1 MKQVKGTAVQ
11 LVGRGKLIDPARVV
25 RVVVSPRK
33 RTRQTFQHLFGDPD
47 APSGSPLE
55 SKEVEFSEDLT
66 EWDYGDYEGW
76 VVNDIRA
83 GRKARGLDQEREW
96 NIWRDG
102 CEGGESV
109 F

>member
-11 LVGRGKLIDPARVV
+11 LVGPGKLIDPARVV

-33 RTRQTFQHLFGDPD
+33 RTRQTFEQLFGP
-47 APSGSPLE
+47 AGAQSGNSIE
-55 SKEVEFSEDLT
+55 SDKVEFTEDIT

-76 VVNDIRA
+76 LVENIRA
-83 GRKARGLDQEREW
+83 DRKARGLDAEREW

-102 CEGGESV
+102 CEGGE
-109 F
+109 